1 MAVTTAPPPMVGLLA
16 GTVIASPRL
25 FLCTTR
31 LHPRPF
37 ARSFTSTARLSVHCR
52 PLVTGPCRCSPA
64 PTLTRPPLRF
74 PHRQFSTSSMPV
86 AQDFEAVLKGKYPAK
101 AHVKRVVELI
111 RQKIPDADGIL
122 YLEGRMTKLLEDN
135 DSPEPFR
142 QRRYFYYLTGC
153 NLADAHF
160 IYDLKASKSILFI
173 PPIDPEDV
181 IWSGLPMSPEE
192 ALQQY
197 DVDEV
202 KTSDEVNPIL
212 AHLGGQNPKSTVF
225 AIAHQVSDHVTFIG
239 FEDKEFTVLKDAIEV
254 SRAIKDE
261 FEVAMIRKANQIS
274 GMGHQAVFEKARKAK
289 NETELEAK
297 FLEVCVSHGAKE
309 MAYHP
314 IVASGRAAATLHYVP
329 NNAPLEGKQNLLL
342 DAGAEW
348 NNYAADITRTFP
360 ISGKFTKESRE
371 IYDIVLKMQEETT
384 AMVKEG
390 VNWDDVHLLAHK
402 IAIDGLLALGILKG
416 DKDEILNNRTST
428 AFFPHGLGHYLGMDT
443 HDTGGNPN
451 YNDEDKMFRYLRKRG
466 ALPAGAVITVEP
478 GIYFCN
484 FIIEP
489 FLNDPKHSKYIDAA
503 VLDKYWDV
511 GGVRVRGSSP
521 SFDVIKR
528 RPLFLVAGAG
538 AETNGGF
545 YDLTHSTTAQ
555 KTYEDARRSNPALCY
570 RRRALP
576 AEHQQQQQQQQQH
589 YVELE
594 ASSPITPAPG
604 SATSPTPNPPPKL
617 RPVRSAIDLSPTNP
631 AAVQFPLYDTVTNL
645 PVRAYSDLEVRV
657 ESPQTT
663 LGPNS
668 LASTVLSSNAST
680 LLDTTKRSPLRRAK
694 SSSALAVKKD
704 SKMKNALNE
713 AQYLATGV
721 VKHARESTKHYTI
734 IRHCHGLIWYKGPTT
749 SVPISILS
757 DAPLPED
764 RTLWLQAKG
773 FTGKMG
779 MSIKALVGTKG
790 IDVTPALKATV
801 DDIPPT
807 EERMM
812 KRDLKRFKKKATG
825 VNVWHTP
832 RESHIVR
839 IPAAAKDGYFR
850 IVLCSNNGRKILC
863 GSPIF
868 RIASTS
874 TDAAVVRGAS
884 LKSMPLEL
892 GVKAA
897 TTVGQRVART
907 YAGVAGAV
915 VESRA
920 KKVVPVAA
928 IRRAGSTAFTGY
940 QMTGFDEQWKKSQE
954 GRYDPMAMGVE
965 GGIETEL
972 SIIGSDAGPEEPF
985 PLVFDGKVMKGSG
998 RPSSNLGYPMAEL
1011 QGVPDAITMRL
1022 SGVFAAWARIA
1033 KEEDWQETLVT
1044 IAPPRHAPP
1053 GVIMRNGVTVHLITD
1068 FDDLDSEPPTPSTPS
1083 APSLSSIFS
1092 DAKLKILLMG
1102 YLHPAM
1108 PGGAA
1113 TPPDAYLAEHARDVL
1128 TTVASLGRAPWSAE
1142 EALARIAARRS
1153 DMTAVD
1159 KLGEATGKVAEQVE
1173 KIPIHYVGVRSEAQE
1188 LRDQVYGKGGIWI
1201 ARS

>member
-1 MAVTTAPPPMVGLLA
+1 MQGPIKRKPVPVRDDVQPP
-16 GTVIASPRL
+16 ASP
-25 FLCTTR
+25 
-31 LHPRPF
+31 H
-37 ARSFTSTARLSVHCR
+37 RS
-52 PLVTGPCRCSPA
+52 PY
-64 PTLTRPPLRF
+64 
-74 PHRQFSTSSMPV
+74 Q
-86 AQDFEAVLKGKYPAK
+86 
-101 AHVKRVVELI
+101 
-111 RQKIPDADGIL
+111 
-122 YLEGRMTKLLEDN
+122 
-135 DSPEPFR
+135 
-142 QRRYFYYLTGC
+142 
-153 NLADAHF
+153 
-160 IYDLKASKSILFI
+160 
-173 PPIDPEDV
+173 
-181 IWSGLPMSPEE
+181 
-192 ALQQY
+192 
-197 DVDEV
+197 
-202 KTSDEVNPIL
+202 
-212 AHLGGQNPKSTVF
+212 
-225 AIAHQVSDHVTFIG
+225 
-239 FEDKEFTVLKDAIEV
+239 
-254 SRAIKDE
+254 
-261 FEVAMIRKANQIS
+261 
-274 GMGHQAVFEKARKAK
+274 
-289 NETELEAK
+289 
-297 FLEVCVSHGAKE
+297 
-309 MAYHP
+309 
-314 IVASGRAAATLHYVP
+314 
-329 NNAPLEGKQNLLL
+329 
-342 DAGAEW
+342 
-348 NNYAADITRTFP
+348 
-360 ISGKFTKESRE
+360 
-371 IYDIVLKMQEETT
+371 
-384 AMVKEG
+384 
-390 VNWDDVHLLAHK
+390 
-402 IAIDGLLALGILKG
+402 
-416 DKDEILNNRTST
+416 
-428 AFFPHGLGHYLGMDT
+428 
-443 HDTGGNPN
+443 
-451 YNDEDKMFRYLRKRG
+451 
-466 ALPAGAVITVEP
+466 
-478 GIYFCN
+478 
-484 FIIEP
+484 
-489 FLNDPKHSKYIDAA
+489 
-503 VLDKYWDV
+503 
-511 GGVRVRGSSP
+511 
-521 SFDVIKR
+521 
-528 RPLFLVAGAG
+528 
-538 AETNGGF
+538 
-545 YDLTHSTTAQ
+545 
-555 KTYEDARRSNPALCY
+555 
-570 RRRALP
+570 
-576 AEHQQQQQQQQQH
+576 HQQQQYQQPYQHQQQQQQH

-825 VNVWHTP
+825 INVWHTP